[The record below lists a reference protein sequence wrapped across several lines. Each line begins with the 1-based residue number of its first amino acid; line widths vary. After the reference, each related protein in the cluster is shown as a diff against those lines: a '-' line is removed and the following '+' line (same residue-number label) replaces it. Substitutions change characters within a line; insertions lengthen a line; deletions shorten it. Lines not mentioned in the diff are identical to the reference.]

1 MLEAPV
7 DRSPG
12 TLSRA
17 LVSFRVWPS
26 KWEYDGVDHG
36 GEKLRA
42 YAPPLSICSQRRRN
56 KTGHGRLR
64 LGCQLAG
71 ASASVPRATTVI
83 CAVFDRRGTQ
93 QLGCHQ
99 SALIVRCPSDIL
111 NIRAD
116 AGPPSLSGSRSCP
129 L

>member
-7 DRSPG
+7 DR
-12 TLSRA
+12 A
-17 LVSFRVWPS
+17 LASFRVWPS
-26 KWEYDGVDHG
+26 KWESDAADHG

-56 KTGHGRLR
+56 NGHGRLR

-116 AGPPSLSGSRSCP
+116 AGPPSLSGSSSCP

>member
-1 MLEAPV
+1 MIITI
-7 DRSPG
+7 DQ
-12 TLSRA
+12 
-17 LVSFRVWPS
+17 
-26 KWEYDGVDHG
+26 YDLGSG
-36 GEKLRA
+36 QNRRPQKGRPLPLRTPTA
-42 YAPPLSICSQRRRN
+42 
-56 KTGHGRLR
+56 TVH
-64 LGCQLAG
+64 

-111 NIRAD
+111 NIQAD
-116 AGPPSLSGSRSCP
+116 AGPSSLSGSSSCP

>member
-1 MLEAPV
+1 MA
-7 DRSPG
+7 
-12 TLSRA
+12 TRA
-17 LVSFRVWPS
+17 LA
-26 KWEYDGVDHG
+26 E
-36 GEKLRA
+36 
-42 YAPPLSICSQRRRN
+42 
-56 KTGHGRLR
+56 T
-64 LGCQLAG
+64 AG

-116 AGPPSLSGSRSCP
+116 AGPSSLSGSSSCP